1 MGGEGSGRTPNTET
15 LIAQQKAVIAN
26 IQTEP
31 IFIPNYSGLQ
41 AVKKTDPA
49 IGAGIESDPRFFSLS
64 NSLAYVATETDP
76 VFLALSGGFLTSE
89 TDPVWIAQSG
99 SYLTAETDPVFLSL
113 SNSLAYIATGTETE
127 PVYLANSGSYL
138 TSFTESD
145 PVFLAQ
151 SGSFLTVETDPRFIA
166 LSASLAYE
174 PTLTKGDLEASGS
187 GITVYNGTG
196 AVIGTGTKISVEG
209 AGDEADPIWI
219 AQSGS
224 YLKTANLAA
233 SETDPKFFALS
244 NSIATYMPMNLSH
257 STWYMPMSLSQSS
270 WYFPMSLS
278 HSVWYMPMALS
289 ASLTY
294 IPLSLSSSWN
304 TDLASGSAHFV
315 DTTDPHGATLTQ
327 TNIIGGHISGSAISG
342 SFITVLGDQDATS
355 GSFCRNI
362 VISTTSGGMTATS
375 FTQGSVLLV
384 YT

>member
-26 IQTEP
+26 MQTEP

-49 IGAGIESDPRFFSLS
+49 IGAGIES
-64 NSLAYVATETDP
+64 
-76 VFLALSGGFLTSE
+76 
-89 TDPVWIAQSG
+89 
-99 SYLTAETDPVFLSL
+99 DPVFLSL

>member
-1 MGGEGSGRTPNTET
+1 MGGQGSGRTPNTET

-49 IGAGIESDPRFFSLS
+49 IGSGTETDPKFFALS
-64 NSLAYVATETDP
+64 NSLAYVASESDP
-76 VFLALSGGFLTSE
+76 
-89 TDPVWIAQSG
+89 I
-99 SYLTAETDPVFLSL
+99 FLSL

-138 TSFTESD
+138 TSYTETD
-145 PVFLAQ
+145 PIFLAL
-151 SGSFLTVETDPRFIA
+151 SGSFLTSEADPRFIA

-187 GITVYNGTG
+187 GITVYNGAG

-209 AGDEADPIWI
+209 AGDEADPIWL

-224 YLKTANLAA
+224 YLKSADLAT

-244 NSIATYMPMNLSH
+244 NSIATYMPMSLSH
-257 STWYMPMSLSQSS
+257 ST

-278 HSVWYMPMALS
+278 HSSWYMPMSLSNSSYYMPMALSHSSWYFPMSLS

-294 IPLSLSSSWN
+294 IPLSLSASWN
-304 TDLASGSAHFV
+304 TDLASGSAHFA

-362 VISTTSGGMTATS
+362 IISTTSGGMTASS
-375 FTQGSVLLV
+375 FTQGSVLMV